1 MLTILIGRAKT
12 GKSDTILRRMAE
24 LGESSQQILLVPE
37 HASHQAEVDVCR
49 ACGDTASRHAE
60 VLSFRRLG
68 ERVLSI
74 TGGIADVTLDNGGKL
89 LTLQRALLETAPQMT
104 VYRKPSQKV
113 GFLEQMLALFDEL
126 RSYEVTPEIL
136 YQQAQDIDGATHDKL
151 TDLSLLYAA
160 YEARLRRPGLD
171 TRDRMTKLCD
181 HLEESGYVRDK
192 DIFIDGFTYFNAQ
205 ERRALA
211 IFLRQARSVTVT
223 LLGEVNSREEIFEPT
238 LKTMSML
245 ERLAASEGK
254 PVKLLSLTNNDSSA
268 LGHLER
274 HFFGENLPYEGDS
287 TAIRLREAATV
298 YSEVEQTAADIRRL
312 LAAGKCRCRDIT
324 VAARNMTE
332 YAGTIETVFERY
344 GIPVYLSR
352 RSDIL
357 EKPVLSLLTGVL
369 SSISNGYEYEDM
381 FRWLK
386 TGLAGLTAEEC
397 DLLENYVLKW
407 DIHGQTWLRD
417 EDWTE
422 NPDGYGAPW
431 NDRRQAVLTQ
441 VNQLRRRVR
450 EPLER
455 LAAGLKAGETARD
468 YVEAL
473 YGFME
478 ELKLETALTERMHAQ
493 AEAGR
498 MQEAEETAQLW
509 EILCGVLDQFV
520 EILGEEHLEQS
531 EFERLFRL
539 VLTQYSVG
547 TIPVALDQVSVSEI
561 TRNDR
566 HTTSYLFLLGA
577 NDHVLP
583 DPGQSG
589 GLLNEDDRQALA
601 LRGVELAPT
610 GMERMGIELQNLYAA
625 LAQPTAGLTVSYP
638 VTDVSGSELRPA
650 FVVERLRK
658 LFPELRV
665 EHERADKAYR
675 LSAVEPALEMAGQDP
690 DGPLWRYFQQEPDC
704 AWHLSAME
712 RAAAAR
718 RGSLSPAAVRAIY
731 GERVSM
737 TASRLERL
745 RSCHFAYFMEYGLR
759 AKPREP
765 ATFDAPQIGTFLH
778 YLLENVTRDVLGQ
791 GGFAAVDNKELHRLT
806 RQYIDQYAEQE
817 LHNFQNRTPRFRY
830 LFNRLR
836 TNAYAIIDQVAEELR
851 HSDFVPMAFELGF
864 GGKDGTLPAV
874 IISRPDGELRVGGKV
889 DRVDGWI
896 KDDKLYL
903 RVVDYK
909 SGKKKFDLANV
920 RMGLDIQMLLY
931 LFALQKEGAEFF
943 GKEIEP
949 AGVLYLPARDEI
961 LPTERGISPEALQK
975 EREKTLKRSGLLLE
989 DPAVLQAMEHE
1000 ALTEPHYLPLRVGKD
1015 GNLSGSLASA
1025 ARLGKLGTYVDK
1037 LLCQISDELRSGN
1050 IDADPCCHSEEDS
1063 QCRFCDWVSACQFR
1077 DGRDR
1082 DRLRYILPVK
1092 PEEFWKELE
1101 EGGGDPWQ
1109 S

>member
-975 EREKTLKRSGLLLE
+975 EQEKTLKRSGLLLE